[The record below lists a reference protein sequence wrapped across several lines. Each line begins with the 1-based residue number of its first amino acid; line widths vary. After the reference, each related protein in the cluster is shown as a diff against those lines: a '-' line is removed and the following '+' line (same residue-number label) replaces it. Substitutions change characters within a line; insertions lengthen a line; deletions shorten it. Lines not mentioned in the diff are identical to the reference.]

1 MAKRRQVKRM
11 EYDTLLLVGE
21 GESELAFLQHVKT
34 LYVARGSGLKVTIIC
49 AHGKGAAHVVDVA
62 IRKSAN
68 TAFNTVAALLDT
80 DTDWS
85 PAVMQRAD
93 KHGVHIL
100 RSEPMFEALMLRMHG
115 IQMEGRS
122 SDELKRRFQ
131 DLIQN
136 TGLHSDHYGTHFG
149 PAVLQQTT
157 EETIRQLLQFLGV
170 NLA

>member
-1 MAKRRQVKRM
+1 MARRQQARRT

-21 GESELAFLQHVKT
+21 GESELAFLQHVKA

-80 DTDWS
+80 DTNWS
-85 PAVMQRAD
+85 PAVVQRANE
-93 KHGVHIL
+93 HGVHIL
-100 RSEPMFEALMLRMHG
+100 RSEPMFEALMLRIHG
-115 IQMEGRS
+115 IQMEGRP
-122 SDELKRRFQ
+122 DELKRRFQ

-136 TGLHSDHYGTHFG
+136 TGLHPDHYGAHFG
-149 PAVLQQTT
+149 PAMLQQTT
-157 EETIRQLLQFLGV
+157 EESIRQLLRLLGV